1 MKNLVKYLLALAVLG
16 SFLAYLF
23 IGKSQAQFSIA
34 PPTSTNKLYMSES
47 EEVEPEPAPIPVELD
62 EYVIFDLVNEER
74 STLKL
79 KKLRFDPS
87 LCEYAESRVQQIQR
101 GFSHDGFKRTSAEYL
116 KEMRL
121 SYISENLSSYY
132 VTESD
137 TVNAWMGST
146 GHREAIAE
154 RIYTDTCVRCDGLFC
169 VQIFASK

>member
-1 MKNLVKYLLALAVLG
+1 
-16 SFLAYLF
+16 
-23 IGKSQAQFSIA
+23 
-34 PPTSTNKLYMSES
+34 MSET

-101 GFSHDGFKRTSAEYL
+101 GFSHDGFKQTSPKYL

-121 SYISENLSSYY
+121 NYLGENLSSYY

-137 TVNAWMGST
+137 TVIAWMGST
-146 GHREAIAE
+146 GHKENILNRA
-154 RIYTDTCVRCDGLFC
+154 YTDTCVRCDGLFC